1 MTRPDRPA
9 TSLLPSLLVVCLA
22 LAGLAQG
29 VSLMLQT
36 LDPEGLALLQRGG
49 VVPMWALWLSVA
61 LSVVA
66 SNVAVW
72 ARMVV
77 VLCSA
82 IGVVFRGVMV
92 CLAWPAAEQVGR
104 NHGVALVIDL
114 TAAFVV
120 AVVLTVWAAWDVA
133 LVRREFTTPRIRQ
146 DGSVPLL
153 LPLQGNTP
161 SAPLNGSVT
170 SAASTASPDVPLSP
184 HPERAEHP
192 ESALTPVGLERSRFG
207 KASTPPDGWRQV
219 SSPWP
224 RAVEDDPDGTLL
236 RPPRRRVHS
245 QRR

>member
-1 MTRPDRPA
+1 MTRFARTT
-9 TSLLPSLLVVCLA
+9 TSPLPSLLVVCLA

-29 VSLMLQT
+29 VSLMLHT

-61 LSVVA
+61 LSVLA

-92 CLAWPAAEQVGR
+92 CLAWPAGEQVGR

-114 TAAFVV
+114 TASFVV
-120 AVVLTVWAAWDVA
+120 AVALTVWAAWGIA
-133 LVRREFTTPRIRQ
+133 PVRRETAKPKSRR

-153 LPLQGNTP
+153 LPLQRSISPT
-161 SAPLNGSVT
+161 PLNGS
-170 SAASTASPDVPLSP
+170 AAPEALKTFPDVPVPPNPVCSENP
-184 HPERAEHP
+184 Q
-192 ESALTPVGLERSRFG
+192 SAPTPVGIHRAGSVEESAPRN
-207 KASTPPDGWRQV
+207 DWRQV

-236 RPPRRRVHS
+236 RPPRRRVPH